1 MILTASRSF
10 PVEDIY
16 FSKIFLFTFFT
27 FHEKIEQHLHI
38 NNDNND
44 ININSNNK
52 YNMPLVETHEAN
64 DNLSKLRETPESN
77 PYWSGNGSMSAE
89 FQKLHD
95 GTNYPCPKNSNMTQY
110 WNSIMTSAYQ
120 PISHLTSSYATPLY
134 ASLSNNSSS
143 ATNMYHINNSYLQYY
158 HNSPYHVRF
167 PQGQYH
173 SEITQY
179 NEYSRTDLDE
189 QQHGSLD
196 HGDYRPQSPPNLSEE
211 AFVDRCP
218 SLKSESFDQ
227 QQNNLLYHNP
237 MVKSE
242 HADKDKECS
251 DVGEDE
257 EDASEDEDANL
268 CHSEPQNKEFPAGNS
283 SEAVSP
289 KIKSETDSKSSDD
302 GKSPE
307 DGKKDDSSNSSQG
320 PARKNEKPPFSYI
333 ALIVM
338 AIQSHPAKRCTL
350 SDIYQFL
357 QQRFPFFRG
366 SYHGW
371 KNSVR
376 HNLSLN
382 ECFIKLPKGLGR
394 PGKGHYWT
402 VDPSA
407 EYMFEEGSYRRR
419 PRGFR
424 RKLKEPYNGMSYF
437 ARQTTIRPQAPFSLP
452 QQPPT
457 GYDGGFQSSIVA
469 VPPNSYQSP
478 SYASQYSSNPCFY
491 PYYATNQGV
500 GKSHDAPFQTLNGD
514 QDLQQH
520 LKSDSPYNSGDIQ
533 SGYPHFDQTPSNTSS
548 KNFFS
553 RSHYASS
560 SSFDHQGL
568 LPCNPSPPSTAPPFA
583 PASATSLPSFLFP
596 SLPSSSLSQP
606 SPPFLNH
613 LPLSASY
620 PISQSTYCR
629 HQTPDTPSYASNPEE
644 VEGSHYSS
652 FPGADH
658 VDYGH
663 YRHA

>member
-1 MILTASRSF
+1 MWLTITMNLVLLRWNAITQIILL
-10 PVEDIY
+10 P
-16 FSKIFLFTFFT
+16 LQ
-27 FHEKIEQHLHI
+27 QHLHI
-38 NNDNND
+38 N
-44 ININSNNK
+44 SNNN
-52 YNMPLVETHEAN
+52 NMPLVETHEAN

-120 PISHLTSSYATPLY
+120 PISHLSSSYATPLY

-167 PQGQYH
+167 PQTQYH

-179 NEYSRTDLDE
+179 NEYSRTDLE
-189 QQHGSLD
+189 EHQNSLE
-196 HGDYRPQSPPNLSEE
+196 HSNFQPQSPPNLRDET
-211 AFVDRCP
+211 FVDRCP
-218 SLKSESFDQ
+218 SLKSESFNQ
-227 QQNNLLYHNP
+227 PQNNLLYQNS

-242 HADKDKECS
+242 NLDKEKECS
-251 DVGEDE
+251 DTGEDE
-257 EDASEDEDANL
+257 EDGSEDDDANL
-268 CHSEPQNKEFPAGNS
+268 CHSEIQNQEFPTGNN

-437 ARQTTIRPQAPFSLP
+437 TRQTNIRPQAPFSLP

-457 GYDGGFQSSIVA
+457 GYDGGFQSSIV

-491 PYYATNQGV
+491 PYYATNQGL
-500 GKSHDAPFQTLNGD
+500 GKSHDAPFQSLNGD

-520 LKSDSPYNSGDIQ
+520 LKSGWWCE
-533 SGYPHFDQTPSNTSS
+533 HW
-548 KNFFS
+548 
-553 RSHYASS
+553 
-560 SSFDHQGL
+560 
-568 LPCNPSPPSTAPPFA
+568 
-583 PASATSLPSFLFP
+583 
-596 SLPSSSLSQP
+596 
-606 SPPFLNH
+606 
-613 LPLSASY
+613 
-620 PISQSTYCR
+620 
-629 HQTPDTPSYASNPEE
+629 
-644 VEGSHYSS
+644 YSS
-652 FPGADH
+652 WTNNLWPFQIN
-658 VDYGH
+658 H
-663 YRHA
+663 YKSFVLEFWWLIHWLMAMNWARCCTFQTLLHSLNYRDQFANDWWQMMRQCHINMRPPILFKININTQFLRYLHHSINFSISSTLLKWNRLESCDARSAKRVLMHLNWYSKFA